1 MMTLAID
8 IGNTSVK
15 LACFKNDN
23 IIKFY
28 KVDDESEAEDALLK
42 LLPLNPKYAIVS
54 SVKKQDS
61 SFFKTLKNVDLE
73 LINFNEKLKI
83 PIENK
88 YETPKTL
95 GKDRLANAISAFK
108 IYKNTPCLVIDAGTC
123 IKYDFINQFGEYIGG
138 SISPGLNMRYRALH
152 KFTDALPMLEAVES
166 FYLIGK
172 NTQESIHSG
181 VLNGA
186 IAEVKGI
193 IEQYQMTQKN
203 LKVVLTGGD
212 YLLFER
218 NLKISIFADP
228 YFTLK
233 GLNEVVKFQYAQ
245 ATDA

>member
-8 IGNTSVK
+8 IGNSFVK
-15 LACFKNDN
+15 LACFNNDN

-28 KVDDESEAEDALLK
+28 KAEGESEAEDMLLK
-42 LLPLNPKYAIVS
+42 LLPLNPKFAIVS
-54 SVKKQDS
+54 SVKKQEG
-61 SFFKTLKNVDLE
+61 SFFRTLKNADLE
-73 LINFNEKLKI
+73 LINFNEKLKL

-95 GKDRLANAISAFK
+95 GKDRLANAISAYT

-123 IKYDFINQFGEYIGG
+123 IKYDFVDQFGAYVGG
-138 SISPGLNMRYRALH
+138 SISPGLQMRYKALH
-152 KFTDALPMLEAVES
+152 HFTDALPLLEVTES

-186 IAEVKGI
+186 FAEVKGI